1 MRSPPA
7 ARPETQEARGANRG
21 RTPNPNYVRIANP
34 IAARRVKLKLAR
46 RWVQEGRAEWVAKGS
61 EIRLVESHPEF
72 RAYAVGKKARVAA
85 TDSGYDE
92 TRDFEWWSGQSG
104 GCVVR
109 MPRPLRAPSLLGGDG
124 T

>member
-1 MRSPPA
+1 MKSPPA
-7 ARPETQEARGANRG
+7 ARPEVQEARGANRG
-21 RTPNPNYVRIANP
+21 STPNPNYVRIVNP

-46 RWVQEGRAEWVAKGS
+46 RWVHEGRAEWVTEGF
-61 EIRLVESHPEF
+61 EIRLAVNHPES
-72 RAYAVGKKARVAA
+72 RAYAASKKARVAA

-109 MPRPLRAPSLLGGDG
+109 MPRPLRTPCALGEGG
-124 T
+124 S